1 MNLIS
6 QSIVNGSADDVE
18 LSTGGIYLSIDQCT
32 YIIRQYG
39 NRVICGCG
47 VLLNLFFQSVLLDKR
62 LNFRAYS
69 YLWSRAFCNLMV
81 CLIGAFQWEVPI
93 IGLKYK
99 LSEIIHK
106 FFVTNA
112 ILRIFF
118 CASAYSDVLL
128 ILNRFW
134 MLKNRKKAFLAN
146 LSKLKNLSI
155 CFSIGFFSILP
166 AFLCFKLEKSNS
178 DGLYYFEYNV
188 FGLSTFY

>member
-32 YIIRQYG
+32 YIIRQYR

-62 LNFRAYS
+62 LNLRAYS

-81 CLIGAFQWEVPI
+81 CLIGAFQLEVPI
-93 IGLKYK
+93 IGLYK
-99 LSEIIHK
+99 FSEIILK
-106 FFVTNA
+106 FLTNA
-112 ILRIFF
+112 ILWIFF

-134 MLKNRKKAFLAN
+134 MLKNRKKSF
-146 LSKLKNLSI
+146 SRWSI
-155 CFSIGFFSILP
+155 
-166 AFLCFKLEKSNS
+166 K
-178 DGLYYFEYNV
+178 
-188 FGLSTFY
+188 T